1 MFFFLFYGQI
11 FFKKTPTFLKIQVK
25 SFSECFYQKVKVCVC
40 VCVRERVR
48 WAVEI
53 SKCTSSEIGY
63 ASILQVYFLA
73 YR

>member
-40 VCVRERVR
+40 VWERESEMGCRNLKMYLFWDR
-48 WAVEI
+48 L
-53 SKCTSSEIGY
+53 CLNTSSLFSCI
-63 ASILQVYFLA
+63 
-73 YR
+73 